1 MNPMLVNDLLVQEV
15 LGAPSAYEIIAEVY
29 ANLDKIE
36 NVAVSLG
43 NSAELLAGINLIK
56 PVLPQLLAVADKL
69 SPLMAIEAMLPGLTQ
84 ISNNL
89 PGLIAVSNN
98 VPELMQ
104 VHANLATLLAIPE
117 KVNKVVYSRDF
128 KDSCVVATTEN
139 IILAGQQGI
148 DGRQILDGNRVLVRA
163 QTDPTQNGI
172 YVCRSGPWE
181 RAEDSVQ
188 GMVSTNATTLI
199 DDGNTFK
206 GRLFRMTTLGAI
218 TVGTSL
224 QEWELLI
231 AGSNFENQNAGTGFS
246 LLAARIGDVQKVK
259 TIKPGNN
266 MAFDITDD
274 EITFRVTNL
283 VDNGGEKNTL
293 KSLGT
298 GNSLV
303 GVKTGTELGVKS
315 LKPGTNVTIDS
326 SSTELVIN
334 ASATGEYNTLT
345 SQGTGT
351 SLVGTKTNAALGV
364 KSLKA
369 GNNITISS
377 NGDEVT
383 INATDTDTGEVNTL
397 GSVGTGA
404 SIVATKLGTQLRV
417 KSFKAGSNITLS
429 ETADEVTIS
438 AAGGAAGESNT
449 LVKEGTGFSLVGA
462 KVGSALGVKS
472 LKAGTNITITET
484 ATELTIIAA
493 GGASGE
499 VNTLASLGTG
509 TSLVGAKT
517 GVALGVKSLKAG
529 SNVTISTS
537 GDEVTISSTDTNTG
551 EVNTLSNAGTG
562 TSLVAAK
569 TGTALGVRAIKAG
582 TNVTVS
588 LSGDDVVINAAT
600 GSGEANTASN
610 IGTGEGI
617 AASKSGVNLPF
628 KSLKAGSNISI
639 SSTLDEI
646 MIAANVPA
654 PGETNTLSSLGTAN
668 SLVGAKTGSALGVK
682 SLKAGTNITI
692 SGTADELTINA
703 AASGEAN
710 TLSSLGTATTLVGA
724 KTGTALGV
732 KSVRAGT
739 NVTISETATE
749 ITINAAA
756 GGSGEVNTLSS
767 QGSGNSLVGTKVGAA
782 LGVKSLVAG
791 TNVTISSTA
800 DSLTINATGGGSGEA
815 NTLSSLGSG
824 NSLVGA
830 KTGVALGV
838 KSVVAGTNVTIS
850 STADSITINASGGSG
865 GGGGGPVGRLDL
877 IKITT
882 SGDYVL
888 DATNVN
894 KTILITPNGTGV
906 VNLKLNSASYTV
918 GDTFYVGRWKGTD
931 SDVVELSAGTGGGSF
946 VISGP
951 PNPHNPSAVSNF
963 RVLSRNS
970 IMCITYIA
978 PNEFLVTGAVG
989 YA

>member
-36 NVAVSLG
+36 NVSISLG
-43 NSAELLAGINLIK
+43 NSAELLSGINLIR

-69 SPLMAIEAMLPGLTQ
+69 SPLMAIEAMLPGLTL

-98 VPELMQ
+98 IPELMQ

-128 KDSCVVATTEN
+128 KDSCVVATTED
-139 IILAGQQGI
+139 IVLAGQQGI

-172 YVCRSGPWE
+172 YTCRSGPWE

-246 LLAARIGDVQKVK
+246 LLANRIGDVQKVK

-266 MAFDITDD
+266 IAFDITDD
-274 EITFRVTNL
+274 EITFRVVNIGG
-283 VDNGGEKNTL
+283 GGEINVL
-293 KSLGT
+293 SSLGT
-298 GNSLV
+298 GASLV
-303 GVKTGTELGVKS
+303 GAKTGSSLGVKS

-334 ASATGEYNTLT
+334 ATATGEVNTLT
-345 SQGTGT
+345 SQGSGT
-351 SLVGTKTNAALGV
+351 SLVGNKTDAALGI

-369 GNNITISS
+369 GSNVSITS

-383 INATDTDTGEVNTL
+383 ISSTDTDTGEVNTL
-397 GSVGTGA
+397 GSVGTGT
-404 SIVATKLGTQLRV
+404 SIVAAKSGTQLRV
-417 KSFKAGSNITLS
+417 KSIKAGSNISIVEGT
-429 ETADEVTIS
+429 DDITIN

-449 LVKEGTGFSLVGA
+449 LTKDGTGFSLVGA

-499 VNTLASLGTG
+499 VNTLASLGAG

-529 SNVTISTS
+529 SNVSITTN
-537 GDEVTISSTDTNTG
+537 GDEVTINSTDTNTG

-569 TGTALGVRAIKAG
+569 TGSALGVRAIKAG

-600 GSGEANTASN
+600 GSGEANTTSN
-610 IGTGEGI
+610 MGTGEGI

-646 MIAANVPA
+646 TIAANVPA

-782 LGVKSLVAG
+782 LGVKSIVAG

-800 DSLTINATGGGSGEA
+800 DSLTINATGGGGGGEA
-815 NTLSSLGSG
+815 NTLSSLGAG

-830 KTGVALGV
+830 KTGTALGV

-850 STADSITINASGGSG
+850 TTADSITINASGGSG
-865 GGGGGPVGRLDL
+865 GGGGPVGRLDL
-877 IKITT
+877 IKTTT

-918 GDTFYVGRWKGTD
+918 GDTFYVGRWKGSD

-951 PNPHNPSAVSNF
+951 PNPHNPSNVSNF

-978 PNEFLVTGAVG
+978 ANEFLVTGAVG